1 MHSNIAYKVQK
12 IGLSIMLIGTSE
24 AIIIKNFTYHQ
35 FTSIAVAGYTIA
47 VIALI
52 WGEYTRW
59 LERERSKRRRE
70 NRDAKDKTIRERN
83 TGNNRMYTM
92 RPRRSKAGHA

>member
-35 FTSIAVAGYTIA
+35 FTSIAVAGYIIA
-47 VIALI
+47 VIALM

-70 NRDAKDKTIRERN
+70 NRDAKEER
-83 TGNNRMYTM
+83 TT
-92 RPRRSKAGHA
+92 A